1 MKYSLL
7 AMERFWK
14 MNQQADEMHRMWDAE
29 DEEEELRMK
38 GRNTSPR
45 PGGTNNKHGRPDY
58 WDSTWGRMLQD
69 PNLQIVGSP
78 LRKTFI

>member
-14 MNQQADEMHRMWDAE
+14 MNQQADEMHRMWDEE

-38 GRNTSPR
+38 GR
-45 PGGTNNKHGRPDY
+45 
-58 WDSTWGRMLQD
+58 STRISSRRMMIL
-69 PNLQIVGSP
+69 
-78 LRKTFI
+78 T